1 MNHPSKLM
9 RRVTLYR
16 ITHIENVPHILEN
29 GITHK
34 DSADA
39 NPNFR
44 SIGDPKMISARGSFT
59 LRNGR
64 TLGAY
69 IPFHFRP
76 RMPMLYIIQNG
87 LKGIPGV
94 DAEDLVYCVSSVDEI
109 RCTGL
114 DFMFTN
120 GHALHSLTR
129 HFGENDIG
137 RIRTLVDWDAVNSK
151 YWNPARDSDI
161 KRRKEAEFLVLG
173 DIPLSALIR
182 FAVFNESARGRLR
195 EMGAEDIPIHK
206 RTTFYF

>member
-1 MNHPSKLM
+1 MAGM
-9 RRVTLYR
+9 RGVNLYR
-16 ITHIENVPHILEN
+16 VTHIENVPHILEN

-44 SIGDPKMISARGSFT
+44 PIGSPKMINFRNTFT

-87 LKGIPGV
+87 LNGLPGV
-94 DAEDLVYCVSSVDEI
+94 DAENLVYCVSSVDEI
-109 RCTGL
+109 RCTDL

-120 GHALHSLTR
+120 GHPLHSFTKQ
-129 HFGENDIG
+129 FGENDIG
-137 RIRTLVDWDAVNSK
+137 RIRRLIDWDAVNSK
-151 YWNPARDSDI
+151 YWNSRRDYDI

-182 FAVFNESARGRLR
+182 FAVFNESARERLR
-195 EMGAEDIPIHK
+195 EMGAVDIPVHK